1 MSIRSALLTTLA
13 LSMTLPAQGFLLTRV
28 DGSQLPGQ
36 VVGLG
41 VADAGRTMV
50 FTNSRGKVSVPWT
63 EILGLQG
70 PSPRVTAVVAVYLV
84 GGDELKGLIIG
95 GDDEGETLDLET
107 AIGRLQ
113 IPLDRLRTI
122 VFRTRA
128 KTRSIDE
135 FRLSKDDDFDEAV
148 FLEAGRGLDVQGG
161 EIDRLTDRGIYFAR
175 VGEELAR
182 MFRFDSLVGLTIRE
196 GVGSE
201 EPGSWSLI
209 TTAGDRLRVE
219 ILTAGPKQLRVR
231 TEFGEKDL
239 PYEQISALT
248 HLAGPRKYLS
258 DMTPVRIAEAG
269 DDGGLDK
276 APLYSF
282 QSDRTVSGG
291 VLFARRSPADGYL
304 VVDGWTYG
312 KGLGV
317 HSKCELTYR
326 VPPKMTKFYARV
338 AVDDEVKALG
348 IKGDADVT
356 VRSGDTVLW
365 SSKGLCC
372 GQKPASLGVL
382 AVTPG
387 ALLTLEVGFGKGLFP
402 GDRVDWLS
410 AVFLH

>member
-1 MSIRSALLTTLA
+1 VTLQ
-13 LSMTLPAQGFLLTRV
+13 AQGFLLTRA

-36 VVGLG
+36 VLGLET
-41 VADAGRTMV
+41 ADTGRAIVFAGPG
-50 FTNSRGKVSVPWT
+50 GKLTVPWT

-70 PSPRVTAVVAVYLV
+70 PSPRVTAAVAVYLV
-84 GGDELKGLIIG
+84 GGDELKGLITG
-95 GDDEGETLDLET
+95 GDDEGETLALET
-107 AIGRLQ
+107 AIGRLK
-113 IPLDRLRTI
+113 IPLDRLRSI

-128 KTRSIDE
+128 KTRGVDE

-161 EIDRLTDRGIYFAR
+161 EIDRLTDRGVYFAR
-175 VGEELAR
+175 AGEDLAR
-182 MFRFDSLVGLTIRE
+182 MFRFDALVGLTIRE
-196 GVGSE
+196 GAGAE

-219 ILTAGPKQLRVR
+219 LLAAGSKQLRIR
-231 TEFGEKDL
+231 TEFGENDL

-248 HLAGPRKYLS
+248 HLGGSRRYLS
-258 DMTPVRIAEAG
+258 DMKPVRIAEAG
-269 DDGGLDK
+269 DDGGLDQT
-276 APLYSF
+276 PLYSF
-282 QSDRTVSGG
+282 QRDRTVSGG
-291 VLFARRSPADGYL
+291 VLLARRSPADGYL

-338 AVDDEVKALG
+338 AVDDEVRALG
-348 IKGDADVT
+348 IKGDADVV

-365 SSKGLCC
+365 STKGLCC

-387 ALLTLEVGFGKGLFP
+387 ALLTLEVDFGKGLFP